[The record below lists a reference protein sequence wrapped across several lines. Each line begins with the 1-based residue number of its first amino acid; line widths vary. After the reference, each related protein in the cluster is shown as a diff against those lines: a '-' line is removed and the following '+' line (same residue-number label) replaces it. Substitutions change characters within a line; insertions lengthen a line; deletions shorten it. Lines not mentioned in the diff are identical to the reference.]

1 MPDLVKFLPEK
12 SFVHS
17 WLHAW
22 SEDEAPNSYLVLA
35 ALAALGSGLSRN
47 LYIEFDID
55 RCVFPM
61 LSVILLGP
69 PGIGKSTSIQKAMDH
84 LLAPLPIKERPLFV
98 FSATKEK
105 LLSDLATHPHAFLFA
120 EELSNFISRDKYK
133 ESLATAL
140 TSLLENKGWHE
151 NGTISRGP
159 VDIKAEECALSFF
172 GGSTVDWFHENLPE
186 FALEG
191 GFLCRFILCR
201 EDTKGKNVPFP
212 RAGSDPAFRAEIERR
227 LDIAKDSFYRCLV
240 TQSCRMEF
248 GPYVRE
254 DVLAPW
260 ATGRDRRTGRMAHFD
275 SRAKEM
281 VMKLSLL
288 LAASCRAKYIE
299 EEHARGA
306 IGIYESCMDS
316 IESVVQKRTDKG
328 RELNMVLEHIK
339 TGGGMLDMP
348 GLCRAMSHITTA
360 VEVEKDVQSLLA
372 SKMVAFEDGRLRAR
386 ETRRRRA

>member
-1 MPDLVKFLPEK
+1 MPDLVKFIPEN
-12 SFVHS
+12 SFVHQ
-17 WLHAW
+17 WLHALE
-22 SEDEAPNSYLVLA
+22 EDEAPRSYLILA
-35 ALAALGSGLSRN
+35 ALAALGSALARN
-47 LYIEFDID
+47 LYIEFDFD
-55 RCVFPM
+55 KTVFPM
-61 LSVILLGP
+61 LSVILVGP
-69 PGIGKSTSIQKAMDH
+69 PGIGKSTSVQKVMDH
-84 LLAPLPIKERPLFV
+84 LLAPLPSKDRPQFV
-98 FSATKEK
+98 FAATKEK
-105 LLSDLATHPHAFLFA
+105 LLADLATQPHAFLAA
-120 EELSNFISRDKYK
+120 EELSNFVSRDKYK

-140 TSLLENKGWHE
+140 TSLLENRGFFE

-159 VDIKAEECALSFF
+159 VEIKAEECALSFF
-172 GGSTVDWFHENLPE
+172 GASTREWLTENLPE
-186 FALEG
+186 YALEG

-212 RAGSDPAFRAEIERR
+212 KAGTDPAFRAEIERR
-227 LDIAKDSFYRCLV
+227 LGVAQDSFYRCLV

-248 GPYVRE
+248 GSYVRE

-306 IGIYESCMDS
+306 IGIYEACMDS

-328 RELNMVLEHIK
+328 RELNMVLDHIK
-339 TGGGMLDMP
+339 TGGGMLDMAS
-348 GLCRAMSHITTA
+348 LCRAMSHITTA
-360 VEVEKDVQSLLA
+360 AEVEKDVQSLLA
-372 SKMVAFEDGRLRAR
+372 SKMVVFEDGRLRAK
-386 ETRRRRA
+386 ENRRKRG